1 MSLKLLYSVNLLV
14 FAGNSTLLA
23 TYERRRDY
31 YNHTS
36 QELSQLQKH
45 YLSLL
50 QCNLGGKRG
59 HKGGHRRF
67 TDPQAI
73 EQQRLKEEKEKEWR
87 RQRGEESS
95 EDEDEKESGSDS
107 DSDGDD
113 GGVAFSKKKEPESS
127 SEEESSSEDEERKP
141 KGAEGMIEIA
151 NPNRVQPKQKKVTAI
166 SHEDGKPQ
174 LSRREREEIEKQRAK
189 AHYQK
194 LHAQG
199 KTEEARAD
207 LARLAIIKKQREEAA
222 KKREEEKKGNRK
234 FVKAK

>member
-1 MSLKLLYSVNLLV
+1 M
-14 FAGNSTLLA
+14 
-23 TYERRRDY
+23 YE
-31 YNHTS
+31 
-36 QELSQLQKH
+36 LIP
-45 YLSLL
+45 
-50 QCNLGGKRG
+50 GGKRG
-59 HKGGHRRF
+59 HKGGRRHF

-73 EQQRLKEEKEKEWR
+73 EQQRLKEEKEKAWR
-87 RQRGEESS
+87 KQRGEESS
-95 EDEDEKESGSDS
+95 EDEDEESGSGS
-107 DSDGDD
+107 ESDGDD
-113 GGVAFSKKKEPESS
+113 GGVAFSRKKAEPES

-141 KGAEGMIEIA
+141 KGAEGLIEIA

-207 LARLAIIKKQREEAA
+207 LARLAIIRKQREEAA
-222 KKREEEKKGNRK
+222 KKREEEKKGNQI
-234 FVKAK
+234 F

>member
-1 MSLKLLYSVNLLV
+1 MLYV
-14 FAGNSTLLA
+14 
-23 TYERRRDY
+23 
-31 YNHTS
+31 
-36 QELSQLQKH
+36 
-45 YLSLL
+45 
-50 QCNLGGKRG
+50 GGKRG

-113 GGVAFSKKKEPESS
+113 GGVAFSK
-127 SEEESSSEDEERKP
+127 
-141 KGAEGMIEIA
+141 MIEIA

-222 KKREEEKKGNRK
+222 KKREEEKKAK
-234 FVKAK
+234 EEAAKAAAGGKKK

>member
-1 MSLKLLYSVNLLV
+1 MLHICLYEFQFFIIIMHFSAPFLIAI
-14 FAGNSTLLA
+14 F
-23 TYERRRDY
+23 
-31 YNHTS
+31 
-36 QELSQLQKH
+36 
-45 YLSLL
+45 
-50 QCNLGGKRG
+50 LGGKRG

-95 EDEDEKESGSDS
+95 EDEEEKESGSDS
-107 DSDGDD
+107 ESDGDD

-222 KKREEEKKGNRK
+222 KKREEEKKGRIIMS
-234 FVKAK
+234 F